1 MKLVRYQSNLGSKIR
16 LFSLRRFLKNSQ
28 ACCLFLHHLIE
39 NFKLLDIIPFL
50 TIRYAVSSS
59 ETDGQIK
66 FLLVTQFIK
75 TNLKSISNN
84 GYLFSFKKIL
94 FFKRKFLLKEIQL
107 VGNIVGQTLFEN
119 FFFFIKNLH
128 FLFFFKITGL
138 SKKKSSLGFLLK

>member
-1 MKLVRYQSNLGSKIR
+1 M
-16 LFSLRRFLKNSQ
+16 
-28 ACCLFLHHLIE
+28 
-39 NFKLLDIIPFL
+39 PFL

-107 VGNIVGQTLFEN
+107 VGNIVGQILFEN
-119 FFFFIKNLH
+119 FFFFY
-128 FLFFFKITGL
+128 
-138 SKKKSSLGFLLK
+138 